1 MSEKKRH
8 SSEKLRRILEQD
20 RISASAPC
28 RIDMGGTLDI
38 TSLFYP
44 LAHLRPCTFNI
55 ALDMRTRVSL
65 HPYTPGRIRVESKG
79 FAPAEYSLDE
89 APFDHPMGLMFAV
102 AAYFAVDGIL
112 IEVESS
118 SPPRSA
124 LGGSSSAAV
133 ALLAA
138 YFELFKAAQIR
149 VPEPDAIPVLAHG
162 IEESIA
168 GVPCG
173 MQDQLAAVY
182 GGVNAWHWE
191 ESRGRPSWRQQS
203 LGGAGEASWLNERIL
218 VAYCGVPH
226 ESRDINGTWIRRF
239 LSGRDRRRWEKIVD
253 ATKRFVYAF
262 SEKDLDSAAGW
273 MNLETDIRR
282 ELTPEV
288 VDETGAELMEAAAVG
303 NCGARFAGAG
313 GGGCLWAL
321 GPAEAISEL
330 RDEWAAVTQRRPE
343 AGILE
348 TGVDIR
354 GVSRGF

>member
-8 SSEKLRRILEQD
+8 NSERLRRILGEG
-20 RISASAPC
+20 RIAASAPC

-38 TSLFYP
+38 SSMFYP

-65 HPYTPGRIRVESKG
+65 HPFTPGRIRVESKG
-79 FAPAEYSLDE
+79 FAPEEYGLDE
-89 APFDHPMGLMFAV
+89 VPFDNPMGLMFAV
-102 AAYFAVDGIL
+102 AAYFAIDGIS
-112 IEVESS
+112 IEIESE

-133 ALLAA
+133 ALVAS
-138 YFELFKAAQIR
+138 YFSLLETAR
-149 VPEPDAIPVLAHG
+149 MRSPGHDTIPALAHG

-191 ESRGRPSWRQQS
+191 ESRGRPSWRRQS
-203 LGGAGEASWLNERIL
+203 MDGAGEASWLNESIL

-226 ESRDINGTWIRRF
+226 ESSDINGTWIRRF

-253 ATKRFVYAF
+253 VTKRFVYALF
-262 SEKDLDSAAGW
+262 EKDLDSAAGW
-273 MNLETDIRR
+273 MNLETEIRR
-282 ELTPEV
+282 ELTPSV
-288 VDETGAELMEAAAVG
+288 VDETGAELIDAAASG

-330 RDEWAAVTQRRPE
+330 REEWLEVTRRRPE
-343 AGILE
+343 ARILE
-348 TGVDIR
+348 AVVDTR
-354 GVSRGF
+354 GVRREF